1 MRELIDGFV
10 AAKQA
15 EGLSPRT
22 LAWYGQHLERY
33 RVFVGEREWGAAVTV
48 RGFLTE
54 VAGGRSG
61 QGKGGKVS
69 VATVRAY
76 HRTLRV
82 WFRWLVAEGVLE
94 RSPMERVKAPKA
106 DQTAPKSLS
115 ADDFF
120 AILREARGSRRDY
133 ALVLFLAD
141 TGVREAEARGL
152 RVGDVDLEGRRATVT
167 GKGRKSRPVF
177 FTEETGEALGEW
189 LAVRP
194 GGCDLVFP
202 GQRGEFQRG
211 GIYQVLKRLAARA
224 GVKGRFNPHAFR
236 HFFASSYVANG
247 GDLETLRR
255 LLGHS
260 DLETTRQYLHFEQ
273 SVLQARHDALSPV
286 ARLAPAEQLSLFDWL
301 S

>member
-10 AAKQA
+10 AAKAA

-22 LAWYGQHLERY
+22 LSWYGQHLERF
-33 RVFVGEREWGAAVTV
+33 RVFVGDGEWGTAVAV
-48 RGFLTE
+48 RGFLSE

-61 QGKGGKVS
+61 QGVGGKVS

-94 RSPMERVKAPKA
+94 RSPMERVRAPRA
-106 DQTAPKSLS
+106 DQTAPKTLS

-152 RVGDVDLEGRRATVT
+152 RVGDVDLALRRATVT

-194 GGCDLVFP
+194 GEGDLVFP

-286 ARLAPAEQLSLFDWL
+286 ARLAPGEQLSLFDWL
-301 S
+301 G